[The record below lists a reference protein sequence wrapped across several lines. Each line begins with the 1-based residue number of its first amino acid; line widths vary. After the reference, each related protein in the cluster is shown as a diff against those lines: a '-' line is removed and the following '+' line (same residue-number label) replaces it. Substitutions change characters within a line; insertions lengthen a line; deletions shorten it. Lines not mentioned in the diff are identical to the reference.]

1 MLLFSIDLYTESIH
15 CEIMPVIPED
25 WHSAN
30 DYLRTEDSDIADLIE
45 RFEEPPLSSKEEL
58 FETLIHSIVGQQISA
73 IAADA
78 IWGRLGKLVE
88 LREPGSFAAVKDQ
101 ELRDVGLSFR
111 KIEYIRGIIE
121 AWPHLSTV
129 DWNNSSDEEVRKEL
143 VALRGIGPWTVDM
156 ILIFNL
162 LRPDILPL
170 GDVGIVRMIERLYA
184 DGESLNQEELLE
196 IGSKWIP
203 YRTVACWYL
212 WRFLDPEPVE
222 Y

>member
-1 MLLFSIDLYTESIH
+1 MSITPDYWDVAKQHLRSVDT
-15 CEIMPVIPED
+15 VIG
-25 WHSAN
+25 
-30 DYLRTEDSDIADLIE
+30 DLID

-78 IWGRLGKLVE
+78 IWGRMGQLIDLSNPE
-88 LREPGSFAAVKDQ
+88 SFEQVSDQ

-111 KIEYIRGIIE
+111 KIEYIRGIIL
-121 AWPHLSTV
+121 AWPHLSTI
-129 DWNNSSDEEVRKEL
+129 DWDNISDDEVRKEL
-143 VALRGIGPWTVDM
+143 ISLRGIGPWTTDM

-170 GDVGIVRMIERLYA
+170 GDIGVVRMIERFYA
-184 DGESLNQEELLE
+184 DGEPLGQDELLE
-196 IGSKWIP
+196 IGSRWIP
-203 YRTVACWYL
+203 YRTVATWYL
-212 WRFLDPEPVE
+212 WRVLDPEPVE

>member
-1 MLLFSIDLYTESIH
+1 MSITPDYWDVAKQHLRSVDT
-15 CEIMPVIPED
+15 VIG
-25 WHSAN
+25 N
-30 DYLRTEDSDIADLIE
+30 LID

-78 IWGRLGKLVE
+78 IWGRMGQLIDLSN
-88 LREPGSFAAVKDQ
+88 PDSFEQVSDQ

-111 KIEYIRGIIE
+111 KIEYIRGIIL
-121 AWPHLSTV
+121 AWPHLSAI
-129 DWNNSSDEEVRKEL
+129 DWDNISDDEVRKEL
-143 VALRGIGPWTVDM
+143 ISLRGIGPWTTDM

-170 GDVGIVRMIERLYA
+170 GDIGVVRMIERFYA
-184 DGESLNQEELLE
+184 DGEPLGQDELLE
-196 IGSKWIP
+196 IGSLWIP
-203 YRTVACWYL
+203 YRTVATWYL
-212 WRFLDPEPVE
+212 WRVLDPEPVE

>member
-1 MLLFSIDLYTESIH
+1 MSITPDYWDVAKQHLRSVDT
-15 CEIMPVIPED
+15 VIG
-25 WHSAN
+25 
-30 DYLRTEDSDIADLIE
+30 DLID

-78 IWGRLGKLVE
+78 IWGRMGQLIDLSN
-88 LREPGSFAAVKDQ
+88 PDSFEQVSDQ

-111 KIEYIRGIIE
+111 KIEYIRGIIL
-121 AWPHLSTV
+121 AWPHLSAI
-129 DWNNSSDEEVRKEL
+129 DWDNISDDEVRKEL
-143 VALRGIGPWTVDM
+143 ISLRGIGPWTTDM

-170 GDVGIVRMIERLYA
+170 GDIGVVRMIERFYA
-184 DGESLNQEELLE
+184 DGEPLGQDELLE
-196 IGSKWIP
+196 IGSLWIP
-203 YRTVACWYL
+203 YRTVATWYL
-212 WRFLDPEPVE
+212 WRVLDPEPVE

>member
-1 MLLFSIDLYTESIH
+1 
-15 CEIMPVIPED
+15 
-25 WHSAN
+25 
-30 DYLRTEDSDIADLIE
+30 
-45 RFEEPPLSSKEEL
+45 
-58 FETLIHSIVGQQISA
+58 
-73 IAADA
+73 
-78 IWGRLGKLVE
+78 
-88 LREPGSFAAVKDQ
+88 
-101 ELRDVGLSFR
+101 
-111 KIEYIRGIIE
+111 
-121 AWPHLSTV
+121 
-129 DWNNSSDEEVRKEL
+129 
-143 VALRGIGPWTVDM
+143 M

>member
-1 MLLFSIDLYTESIH
+1 MSITPDYWDVAKQHLRSVDT
-15 CEIMPVIPED
+15 VIG
-25 WHSAN
+25 
-30 DYLRTEDSDIADLIE
+30 DLID

-78 IWGRLGKLVE
+78 IWGRMGQLIDLSN
-88 LREPGSFAAVKDQ
+88 PDSFEQVSDQ

-111 KIEYIRGIIE
+111 KIEYIRGIIL
-121 AWPHLSTV
+121 AWPHLSAI
-129 DWNNSSDEEVRKEL
+129 DWDNISDDEVRKEL
-143 VALRGIGPWTVDM
+143 ISLRGIGPWTTDM

-170 GDVGIVRMIERLYA
+170 GDIGVVRMIERFYA
-184 DGESLNQEELLE
+184 DGEPLGQDELLE
-196 IGSKWIP
+196 IGSRWIP
-203 YRTVACWYL
+203 YRTVATWYL
-212 WRFLDPEPVE
+212 WRVLDPEPVE

>member
-1 MLLFSIDLYTESIH
+1 MSITPDYWDVAKQHLRSVDT
-15 CEIMPVIPED
+15 VIG
-25 WHSAN
+25 
-30 DYLRTEDSDIADLIE
+30 DLID

-78 IWGRLGKLVE
+78 IWGRMGQLIDLSN
-88 LREPGSFAAVKDQ
+88 PDSFEQVSDQ

-111 KIEYIRGIIE
+111 KIEYIRGIIL
-121 AWPHLSTV
+121 AWPHLSAI
-129 DWNNSSDEEVRKEL
+129 DWENISDDEVRKEL
-143 VALRGIGPWTVDM
+143 ISLRGIGPWTTDM

-170 GDVGIVRMIERLYA
+170 GDIGVVRMIERFYA
-184 DGESLNQEELLE
+184 DGEPLGQDELLE
-196 IGSKWIP
+196 IGSRWIP
-203 YRTVACWYL
+203 YRTVATWYL
-212 WRFLDPEPVE
+212 WRVLDPEPVE

>member
-15 CEIMPVIPED
+15 CEIMPVIPEY
-25 WHSAN
+25 WQSAK
-30 DYLRTEDSDIADLIE
+30 DYLRTADSVIADLIE

-88 LREPGSFAAVKDQ
+88 LGIPDSFAAVKDQ

-184 DGESLNQEELLE
+184 DGESLDQEELLE